1 MKKYLFTI
9 ALAFF
14 AATQLQAFQ
23 DNTTLLVEPGHEVV
37 DLASYTYSLITEDH
51 SIGIEEVQKGIGFK
65 RRTEKVH
72 LKYKSDSVA
81 WIRFTLLNKNPED
94 LRYILEVSNAT
105 INDIQLYKPDTSS
118 GEYTMI
124 QTGDVYD
131 FDNREL
137 DTRDFSFILTLPY
150 DKPQTF
156 YLRIDPQLDAVGVPL
171 KLWNSSEFMVKS
183 VHERYL
189 LGLYYGSM
197 LFIIIFHLFLYYK
210 LRDNSLIW
218 YMLYIIGVTG
228 FQLGQ
233 DGFISK
239 YLLPDL
245 PWLANRLVITFV
257 YLSSVA
263 LIRFLQIYVNT
274 KETIPR
280 YHKVLR
286 VMYIIGLVM
295 VASTFLPNSLFVEA
309 IRLANFWAP
318 GCTLLVII
326 GAVLAFKN
334 EPVLSR
340 YFIVA
345 FLFLIVGISLAALK
359 SFGFETELS
368 EHGFKIGASGE
379 AIILAFAL
387 AVRFK
392 MIDEKTQEL
401 ALTHLR
407 NLNELKDEYNAQLED
422 TVQERTAQLE
432 KSNNDIKDSIRYAKR
447 IQTSLLPEEGVLNKA
462 FKDSFVY
469 YRPKDIV
476 SGDFYWHQQVNGQMI
491 VAAVDCT
498 GHGVPGAFM
507 SMLGSTLLKEIVITR
522 GITSPEEIL
531 KLLNEGVR
539 SALKQN
545 DPSGLS
551 KDGMDL
557 SLISYAA
564 KEGILEF
571 AGAKRPLFQIRDG
584 EIHIHKGDKKSIG
597 GNSKLSGQPYEGH
610 KIEVKEG
617 DAFYLFSDGYPDQF
631 GGPDNRKFM
640 IKRFKELVIS
650 ISSEKMERQYQLL
663 DEAMLDWRGSQK
675 QIDDVLVIGIRI

>member
-1 MKKYLFTI
+1 MKKLLFT
-9 ALAFF
+9 AVFTFLSAFHLF
-14 AATQLQAFQ
+14 AYQ
-23 DNTTLLVEPGHEVV
+23 DGNLVTVTPDLEVV
-37 DLASYTYSLITEDH
+37 DLSAYTDVILTSDH
-51 SIGIEEVQKGIGFK
+51 SLALEDIRNSAEFK
-65 RRTEKVH
+65 RSEGK
-72 LKYKSDSVA
+72 LYMKYRADEVM
-81 WIRFTLLNKNPED
+81 WIRFTLVNKNPED
-94 LRYILEVSNAT
+94 LRYILEISNPT
-105 INDIQLYKPDTSS
+105 INDIQFYKPDTSS
-118 GEYTMI
+118 GIYSMV

-137 DTRDFSFILTLPY
+137 DTRDFSFVLTLPY

-156 YLRIDPQLDAVGVPL
+156 FMRIDPQLDAINLPL
-171 KLWNSSEFMVKS
+171 KLWNSTDFMLKS

-218 YMLYIIGVTG
+218 YMLYIIGVAG

-239 YLLPDL
+239 YLLPDV
-245 PWLANRLVITFV
+245 PWLANRMVIVFV

-274 KETIPR
+274 RETIPR
-280 YHKVLR
+280 YHKVLG
-286 VMYIIGLVM
+286 VMYMIGFALIG
-295 VASTFLPNSLFVEA
+295 ASFLPNELFVNV
-309 IRLANFWAP
+309 ILFANIWAP
-318 GCTLLVII
+318 VCTLTVII

-345 FLFLIVGISLAALK
+345 FLFLIVGIALAAMK
-359 SFGFETELS
+359 SFGFSMELS

-422 TVQERTAQLE
+422 TVKERTSQLE

-447 IQTSLLPEEGVLNKA
+447 IQTSLLPEEDTLKHA
-462 FKDSFVY
+462 FKESFIY

-476 SGDFYWHQQVNGQMI
+476 SGDFYWHQQVNGRMV

-507 SMLGSTLLKEIVITR
+507 SMLGSTLLKEIVVTR

-531 KLLNEGVR
+531 RYLNEGVR

-545 DPSGLS
+545 DPLGLS

-557 SLISYAA
+557 SLISYSASE
-564 KEGILEF
+564 KVLEF
-571 AGAKRPLFQIRDG
+571 SGAKRPLFQVRDG
-584 EIHIHKGDKKSIG
+584 EIIIHKGDKKSIG
-597 GNSKLSGQPYEGH
+597 GNSKLIGQPYEGSR
-610 KIEVKEG
+610 IEVQEG
-617 DAFYLFSDGYPDQF
+617 DAFYMFSDGYPDQF

-640 IKRFKELVIS
+640 IKRFKELIQG
-650 ISSEKMERQYQLL
+650 IAAENMERQQQLL
-663 DEAMLDWRGSQK
+663 DETMLDWRGDQK
-675 QIDDVLVIGIRI
+675 QIDDVLVIGIRV